1 MKIKIIFILL
11 FLFVI
16 LPGCLPELPE
26 QGSGNR
32 SRRSFSKEDSAG
44 SESTS
49 ERESIRAAH
58 AEQIEKGQRIVDV
71 NIQYLKEL
79 KKNNERVIQEREAG
93 GEISIN
99 EIRKRQLQKEA
110 KDRHFEKLRNLLD
123 F

>member
-1 MKIKIIFILL
+1 LKIKFIFILL
-11 FLFVI
+11 FLLVI
-16 LPGCLPELPE
+16 LPGCFPDIPE

-32 SRRSFSKEDSAG
+32 SRRYFSKEDSPG
-44 SESTS
+44 SGSTS

-58 AEQIEKGQRIVDV
+58 AEKITKGQRIVDV

-93 GEISIN
+93 GEININ
-99 EIRKRQLQKEA
+99 EVRKRQLQKEA
-110 KDRHFEKLRNLLD
+110 KDRHFEKLKSLLD